1 MEKFDSQEH
10 LSLANQ
16 LPFSYYSLPLY
27 LDFCAYL
34 LPRNNEQIIVAQDFY
49 YPHEFPA
56 LFLPQDPANWENF
69 SVTFATAA
77 DIEKIKQQNI
87 EIILQK
93 PAGTEFFYRTKDL
106 INPDSKIAQRIRQ
119 FNKLYEYKIFND
131 YPQAKIR
138 QFYQDW
144 QNQRERSSDVMVEEE
159 KLFFFGLEN
168 LSKYDVKQVYV
179 EINGQLAGLAWGVAH
194 PAGGWVGLH
203 LKTDYRFK
211 GLSRFLHQQRAQLF
225 ADKECLALGTGV
237 QELGITQFKKELGPA
252 EEKEYSYIL
261 TGGKINAVQK

>member
-1 MEKFDSQEH
+1 MEKFDSQKH
-10 LSLANQ
+10 LSLASQ

-56 LFLPQDPANWENF
+56 LFLPQNPANWKNF

-77 DIEKIKQQNI
+77 DIEKIKQQHI

-93 PAGTEFFYRTKDL
+93 PVETEFFYRTKDL
-106 INPDSKIAQRIRQ
+106 INPDRKITQRIRQ
-119 FNKLYEYKIFND
+119 FDKLYEYKVLNS
-131 YPQAKIR
+131 YPQDKVR

-144 QNQRERSSDVMVEEE
+144 KNQKDRLGEFFAEAE
-159 KLFFFGLEN
+159 KLFFFCLEN
-168 LSKYDVKQVYV
+168 LSKYDIKQVYV
-179 EINGQLAGLAWGVAH
+179 EIDGQLAGLAWGVAH

-203 LKTDYRFK
+203 LKTEYRFK

-225 ADKECLALGTGV
+225 ADKEYLALSTG
-237 QELGITQFKKELGPA
+237 ERDPGITQFKKELGPA
-252 EEKEYSYIL
+252 EERDYFYIL
-261 TGGKINAVQK
+261 TGGKTKPA